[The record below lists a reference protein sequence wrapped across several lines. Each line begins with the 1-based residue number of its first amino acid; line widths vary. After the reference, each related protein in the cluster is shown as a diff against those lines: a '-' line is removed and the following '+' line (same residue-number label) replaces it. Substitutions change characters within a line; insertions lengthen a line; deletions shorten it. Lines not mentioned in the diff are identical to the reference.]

1 MKQPS
6 AAEQLTLLI
15 SEKEAE
21 IKQESILLNQQFI
34 EVYHHLQPLTLIK
47 NKLKDII
54 SDTELIIDLKKV
66 SVNIAT
72 TLATGL
78 MLRATRHQPVKRGI
92 GLLTSLAIRFATA
105 RFFEAQKRQSNVN
118 QQEEVEL

>member
-1 MKQPS
+1 MKQLS

-21 IKQESILLNQQFI
+21 IKQESLLLNQQI
-34 EVYHHLQPLTLIK
+34 KLVYHHLQPVTLIK

-54 SDTELIIDLKKV
+54 ADTDLITDLKKV
-66 SVNIAT
+66 SINIAT

-78 MLRATRHQPVKRGI
+78 MLQATRHQPVKRGI

-105 RFFEAQKRQSNVN
+105 RFFEAQKQQNNVN
-118 QQEEVEL
+118 KQDVVEL

>member
-21 IKQESILLNQQFI
+21 LKQESILLNQQFML
-34 EVYHHLQPLTLIK
+34 VYHHLQPITLIK

-54 SDTELIIDLKKV
+54 SDTELITDLKKV
-66 SVNIAT
+66 SVNVAT

-78 MLRATRHQPVKRGI
+78 MLQATHHQPVKRGI

-105 RFFEAQKRQSNVN
+105 RFFEAQKRQSNAN
-118 QQEEVEL
+118 KQEEVKQ